1 MSVYKW
7 YIGLLL
13 NVLSVIFKSIGAVRL
28 PSKSWKKEVEYWC
41 PSPTFLSFLR
51 SSNQVT
57 LLYTPP
63 PFLYVLK
70 LTFPALLS
78 SFWLSTKLIGALS
91 LFPLILDPPSH
102 SFFLGVWH
110 AMKHSLV
117 ITPLELL
124 SEVTNFILFIVL
136 RAFSYFM
143 VTPFQISNKLPVL
156 RTLTVELLVK
166 TCLLI
171 NAWASKYRIGW

>member
-7 YIGLLL
+7 YIGLLS
-13 NVLSVIFKSIGAVRL
+13 NVLSVFFKSIGVVRVA
-28 PSKSWKKEVEYWC
+28 SKSWKKEVEYWC
-41 PSPTFLSFLR
+41 PSPTFLAFLR

-63 PFLYVLK
+63 PFPLRFEVNI
-70 LTFPALLS
+70 PCIIII
-78 SFWLSTKLIGALS
+78 LIVNKIDRSPLPLS
-91 LFPLILDPPSH
+91 LNIRSPLAF
-102 SFFLGVWH
+102 FFLGVWH

-156 RTLTVELLVK
+156 RTLTVEFLVK
-166 TCLLI
+166 TYLLI
-171 NAWASKYRIGW
+171 NALASKYRIGW